1 MGVSVFVSVPRPH
14 TAKQAAFIKHI
25 EDYLVSRGLERRTLG
40 ITDYDTHA
48 PLTAVRRMLIES
60 NGLLAVAFRRVHVT
74 SAILREG
81 ADVERQQ
88 ATPLDNFWLTSPWC
102 HIETAMAFQM
112 GLPILILRER
122 GVIPDG
128 ILEKGV
134 SGAYL
139 PEFDLDDPNSFD
151 LGDPTSF
158 GIGKS
163 PEARQLLSEWEG
175 YVRHVVRV
183 KGLPPQLYY

>member
-14 TAKQAAFIKHI
+14 TSRQEAFIKHI

-40 ITDYDTHA
+40 VTDYDTHA

-74 SAILREG
+74 SAILRDG
-81 ADVERQQ
+81 ADFGQQ
-88 ATPLDNFWLTSPWC
+88 MATPMSSFWLTSPWC

-122 GVIPDG
+122 DVLPDG
-128 ILEKGV
+128 ILERGV
-134 SGAYL
+134 TGAYL
-139 PEFDLDDPNSFD
+139 PEFDLDDPKSFN
-151 LGDPTSF
+151 LAT
-158 GIGKS
+158 S

>member
-1 MGVSVFVSVPRPH
+1 MGVSVFVSVPRPY

-40 ITDYDTHA
+40 VTDYDTHA

-60 NGLLAVAFRRVHVT
+60 NGLLAVAFRRVHIT
-74 SAILREG
+74 SAMVRDG
-81 ADVERQQ
+81 ADFEQQ
-88 ATPLDNFWLTSPWC
+88 EATSLGNVWLTSPWC

-122 GVIPDG
+122 GVIADG
-128 ILEKGV
+128 ILERGV
-134 SGAYL
+134 TGAYL
-139 PEFDLDDPNSFD
+139 PEFNLDDPESLNVER
-151 LGDPTSF
+151 
-158 GIGKS
+158 S

-175 YVRHVVRV
+175 YVRHVVRI